1 MPQPFIIY
9 TSQRTGSTMLCDV
22 LSKVDEVICFPELFR
37 AFSDTPL
44 WLECALSRGL
54 SKKFLC
60 PEYRTLHRLQLFDT
74 LSKQYSAYS
83 HIGFKLMSGQDKG
96 FLNTQ
101 ATRISAKVIHLY
113 RDNLLAVY
121 GAARQ
126 AQVTGKA
133 HIKRGEKLE
142 FEKVTFDSIDFS
154 AFLQRNEE
162 RIQHEKTTLESLKQD
177 VLSLEYLELT
187 SANGINAIFDH
198 LGISAS
204 SIPEST
210 YVKRNSWDVL
220 NRFANTDDVKRH
232 LSDLGKP
239 HWAQERAPSPSSVVI
254 EEK

>member
-22 LSKVDEVICFPELFR
+22 LSKVDKVHCFPELFR
-37 AFSDTPL
+37 AFSDTPP
-44 WLECALSRGL
+44 WLDVALSQGL

-60 PEYRTLHRLQLFDT
+60 PEYRALHRLQLFDE

-83 HIGFKLMSGQDKG
+83 HVGFKLMSLQDKG

-101 ATRISAKVIHLY
+101 AARASTKIIHLY

-121 GAARQ
+121 GAAKQ
-126 AQVTGKA
+126 AQLTGKA
-133 HIKRGEKLE
+133 HIKRGEQLE
-142 FEKVTFDSIDFS
+142 FEKVTFDSKDFS
-154 AFLQRNEE
+154 AFLQRNEK
-162 RIQHEKTTLESLKQD
+162 RIQQEKATLESLEQN
-177 VLSLEYLELT
+177 VFSLEYLELT
-187 SANGINAIFDH
+187 TANRFNAIFDY

-204 SIPEST
+204 SVPEST

-232 LSDLGKP
+232 LSDLGKL
-239 HWAQERAPSPSSVVI
+239 HWAQENAPSPSSVVI
-254 EEK
+254 EEL